1 MGALKVS
8 LNCIDSVHTIMLLQ
22 LKVRVAFSMM
32 HVSCIVHDVLMKQ
45 EVNIILH
52 VLPTPSIM
60 LPSLQFV
67 PKRTLV

>member
-45 EVNIILH
+45 VSRFID
-52 VLPTPSIM
+52 
-60 LPSLQFV
+60 
-67 PKRTLV
+67 